1 MPYAFVSSGN
11 AASLSPSTTRAV
23 AATISDGEGVV
34 VAVLMHN
41 SGGSVSGVA
50 DAMGN
55 TYTSA
60 GTPLAPPGEEVYAI
74 YYCKNVIGGTGD
86 ITATFAS
93 TANYSGIAYVR
104 YTGLSI
110 SDDAQGMNGSTQTA
124 SGTGTDALTSDNIT
138 PSAQP
143 AMMFGL
149 TVDGD
154 GGSTISAGTG
164 FTGRGNLSN
173 WNSVIGFNTAFEDR
187 RITSLSAVAATF
199 TTNQGAH
206 RMNTVGAVFT
216 EVAAGG
222 SMPPRPRQ
230 NMGALLQ
237 L

>member
-1 MPYAFVSSGN
+1 MPYAFVSSGS
-11 AASLSPSTTRAV
+11 AASLSASATRAV
-23 AATISDGEGVV
+23 AATITTGEGVV

-41 SGGSVSGVA
+41 SGTSITGVA

-60 GTPLAPPGEEVYAI
+60 GTPLAPAGEEVYAI
-74 YYCKNVIGGTGD
+74 FYCKNVIGGTGD
-86 ITATFAS
+86 ITATF
-93 TANYSGIAYVR
+93 TDPANYSGIAYFR
-104 YTGLSI
+104 YTGLSA
-110 SDDAQGMNGSTQTA
+110 SADAQGMNGSTQPA
-124 SGTGTDALTSDNIT
+124 SGTGTDALTSGDIT

-143 AMMFGL
+143 AMVFGL

-154 GGSTISAGTG
+154 GGSTITAGTG
-164 FTGRGNLSN
+164 YTTRGSISN
-173 WNSVIGFNTAFEDR
+173 WNSVIGFTTAFEDK

-216 EVAAGG
+216 EAVAGG
-222 SMPPRPRQ
+222 SS
-230 NMGALLQ
+230 LLSKMRRY